1 MIKVLWV
8 NFSGSQSS
16 SWNPSARMW
25 QSSLYSSNAGVR
37 VGDLISDNIGES
49 HSLICNCG
57 ACAYTSVDSADSV
70 KNING
75 HDMDI
80 KNITLHGKTV
90 KFDHFTKDFYT
101 AFFDAVKEKFP
112 DACFTGRN
120 IAINLQ
126 NGQLD
131 IEAIMKS
138 MAEKLKAIG
147 FGFTTGLLQVKTT
160 DHFPLLIDEE
170 ERNKFVAWLAEQKA
184 VFQEVERP
192 KIKM

>member
-25 QSSLYSSNAGVR
+25 DTSLYSSGAGVT
-37 VGDLISDNIGES
+37 VGDLASDNIGES
-49 HSLICNCG
+49 HTLVCNCG
-57 ACAYTSVDSADSV
+57 ACAYTSVDDADI
-70 KNING
+70 KNTYD

-90 KFDHFTKDFYT
+90 KFDHFTKDFYA

-131 IEAIMKS
+131 IEAMMKS

-147 FGFTTGLLQVKTT
+147 YGFTTGLPRVEKV
-160 DHFPLLIDEE
+160 DRFPLQIDEE
-170 ERNKFVAWLAEQKA
+170 QRNKFVAWLAEQKTGL
-184 VFQEVERP
+184 QEVERP
-192 KIKM
+192 RVGM